1 MIVFRRL
8 IRRFVRVPAT
18 QGPNSATSGEI
29 AIYKFSMSRAF
40 PAILDFLP
48 DTLKRNRIG
57 AVFLLDSVVSLQEA
71 WIKQFLVSRL
81 HPPPASDGKNKTVL
95 EISEVQ
101 RYVGWAIQD
110 CLTKWRKKTDTG
122 RHNGESVETSSEI
135 VVLLEQ
141 MRLFHREA
149 MLDEEY
155 IKEYY
160 LDSEQILN
168 QGGLTLV
175 ARAMFPWALHLMQEI
190 RKHYGRESLQEYG
203 DASIKRAIALVK
215 KNDSVAQH
223 FHGGLR
229 QLPGYADK
237 DIAADLLSEL
247 HDRLLMKVF
256 HARINESLKQYKA
269 TEMGKTTGQKGVT
282 AVPFRTK
289 LLANE
294 ERKTT
299 KGKDE
304 VPEES
309 KV

>member
-1 MIVFRRL
+1 
-8 IRRFVRVPAT
+8 
-18 QGPNSATSGEI
+18 
-29 AIYKFSMSRAF
+29 
-40 PAILDFLP
+40 
-48 DTLKRNRIG
+48 
-57 AVFLLDSVVSLQEA
+57 
-71 WIKQFLVSRL
+71 
-81 HPPPASDGKNKTVL
+81 
-95 EISEVQ
+95 VQ

-122 RHNGESVETSSEI
+122 RHDGESVETSSEI

-223 FHGGLR
+223 FHRGLR
-229 QLPGYADK
+229 QLPGYPDK